1 MSCINVKVSAEPGI
15 VVSTAMLGN
24 PTIVKVSQIE
34 DTLKVLVNKLWNFN
48 VTTTCLNTPLKVR
61 GGLVCSIDLAHKYIV
76 VDEGPIWLTQLNDYS
91 SDVVVYSNTEWR
103 IEY

>member
-1 MSCINVKVSAEPGI
+1 MSCINVKVSIEPSI
-15 VVSTAMLGN
+15 VVNATMLGDSM
-24 PTIVKVSQIE
+24 TVKVSQVE
-34 DTLKVLVNKLWNFN
+34 DTLKVLVNKLGDFN
-48 VTTTCLNTPLKVR
+48 ITTICLNTPLKVR